1 MRVRGVAHYNIWQ
14 HINADFQ
21 YDANDPP
28 CFQAVTVNNPR
39 NVILSP
45 ISVKLLLTL
54 LSEAAG
60 DHTKTQK
67 ELAQVIPFGDSNIL
81 AREYFDKFFTALR
94 EKSADY
100 HLDMA
105 TKIYA
110 DNFITPI
117 QRYEAILERYYAT
130 KVHTEDFS
138 NAPKVSENINYW
150 ISNVTQ
156 GRIADLVKSSDIESA
171 VMVMLNAVYF
181 KGLWRQPFYENQT
194 FVSDF
199 QVGQNGP
206 DKSVQSKRSPF
217 MSQTGRFFY
226 VESNQLN
233 AKILRLP
240 YKGQKFSMFI
250 ILPNRAEGFDDFVR
264 GLDSAQVHNAKWL
277 MDETEV
283 RVVLPKFKFDYSSN
297 LNEVLKGL
305 GVREVFS
312 DEASLPL
319 LARGSGLEGRL
330 KVSNIIQKAGLVV
343 DEKGSTAFAATEV
356 SLVNKFGDDGVR
368 DFVANRPFVFMIE
381 DERNNAIL
389 FSGKVVDP
397 TL

>member
-1 MRVRGVAHYNIWQ
+1 MMTLSHLTT
-14 HINADFQ
+14 
-21 YDANDPP
+21 PLP
-28 CFQAVTVNNPR
+28 SFQAMTTNNPR

-60 DHTKTQK
+60 DHTRTQM
-67 ELAQVIPFGDSNIL
+67 ELTQVIPFGDSHIL
-81 AREYFDKFFTALR
+81 AREYFDHFFSALK
-94 EKSADY
+94 EKSNDY
-100 HLDMA
+100 ALDMV

-110 DNFITPI
+110 DSFITPI

-130 KVHTEDFS
+130 KVQTEDFS
-138 NAPKVSENINYW
+138 KAAAVSQNINQW
-150 ISNVTQ
+150 VSNITHGHIQ
-156 GRIADLVKSSDIESA
+156 NLVKASDIESA
-171 VMVMLNAVYF
+171 VMLMINGIYF
-181 KGLWRQPFYENQT
+181 KGQWRQPFFENQT
-194 FVSDF
+194 FAGDFRTSDTE
-199 QVGQNGP
+199 
-206 DKSVQSKRSPF
+206 SKQTQF

-226 VESNQLN
+226 VESSQLK

-240 YKGQKFSMFI
+240 YRGQKFSMFI
-250 ILPNRAEGFDDFVR
+250 VLPNRPEEFDEFVNQ
-264 GLDSAQVHNAKWL
+264 LDSSSLHNAKWL

-297 LNEVLKGL
+297 LNQVLQGL
-305 GVREVFS
+305 GIREVFT

-330 KVSNIIQKAGLVV
+330 KVSNIIQKAGLAV

-356 SLVNKFGDDGVR
+356 SLVNKFGDDGIR
-368 DFVANRPFVFMIE
+368 DFIANRPFVFMIE
-381 DERNNAIL
+381 DERNSAIL

-397 TL
+397 TQ

>member
-1 MRVRGVAHYNIWQ
+1 MTPVI
-14 HINADFQ
+14 
-21 YDANDPP
+21 P
-28 CFQAVTVNNPR
+28 CPSPFQAVTVNNPR
-39 NVILSP
+39 NVIISP

-60 DHTKTQK
+60 DQTRTQQ
-67 ELAQVIPFGDSNIL
+67 ELAQVIPFGESHIL

-94 EKSADY
+94 ERSPDY
-100 HLDMA
+100 SLDMA

-110 DNFITPI
+110 DSYITPI

-130 KVHTEDFS
+130 KVQTQDFS
-138 NAPKVSENINYW
+138 NPARVADTINQWVSNI
-150 ISNVTQ
+150 TQ
-156 GRIADLVKSSDIESA
+156 GHIADLVKRSDIESA

-181 KGLWRQPFYENQT
+181 KGLWRQPFFENQT
-194 FVSDF
+194 FVSEF
-199 QVGQNGP
+199 QAQQGA
-206 DKSVQSKRSPF
+206 KTTTF

-226 VESNQLN
+226 AESNQLN

-250 ILPNRAEGFDDFVR
+250 VLPHRAEGFDEFVR
-264 GLDSAQVHNAKWL
+264 QLDSKTLHNAKWL

-297 LNEVLKGL
+297 LNEVLQNL
-305 GVREVFS
+305 GIREVFS

-319 LARGSGLEGRL
+319 LARGSGLQGRL

>member
-1 MRVRGVAHYNIWQ
+1 MTI
-14 HINADFQ
+14 
-21 YDANDPP
+21 
-28 CFQAVTVNNPR
+28 NNPK

-60 DHTKTQK
+60 DRTKTQR
-67 ELAQVIPFGDSNIL
+67 ELSQVIPFGESHIQ
-81 AREYFDKFFTALR
+81 AREYFDRFFSSVMQ
-94 EKSADY
+94 KSKDY
-100 HLDMA
+100 SLDMA

-110 DNFITPI
+110 DSFITPI
-117 QRYEAILERYYAT
+117 QRYEAILDRYYKT
-130 KVHTEDFS
+130 KVHIEDFS
-138 NAPKVSENINYW
+138 NANRVSDNINEW
-150 ISNVTQ
+150 VSNVTQ
-156 GRIADLVKSSDIESA
+156 GHIPDLVKKADIEGA
-171 VMVMLNAVYF
+171 VMLMLNAVYF

-194 FVSDF
+194 FYSDF
-199 QVGQNGP
+199 QAGP
-206 DKSVQSKRSPF
+206 EAKELKNTQF

-226 VESNQLN
+226 AESSQLN

-240 YKGQKFSMFI
+240 YKGQKFSMFL
-250 ILPNRAEGFDDFVR
+250 ILPNRRDGFDDFVLQ
-264 GLDSAQVHNAKWL
+264 LDSAKLHNAKWL

-283 RVVLPKFKFDYSSN
+283 RVVLPKFKFNYSSN
-297 LNEVLKGL
+297 LNDVLKGL
-305 GVREVFS
+305 GIREVFT

-319 LARGSGLEGRL
+319 LSRGSGLEGRL
-330 KVSNIIQKAGLVV
+330 KVSNIIQKAGLIV

-381 DERNNAIL
+381 DERNSAIL
-389 FSGKVVDP
+389 FSGKVIDP

>member
-1 MRVRGVAHYNIWQ
+1 M
-14 HINADFQ
+14 
-21 YDANDPP
+21 
-28 CFQAVTVNNPR
+28 
-39 NVILSP
+39 
-45 ISVKLLLTL
+45 KLLLTL

-60 DHTKTQK
+60 DHTKTQQ
-67 ELAQVIPFGDSNIL
+67 ELTKVIPFGDSHIL
-81 AREYFDKFFTALR
+81 SREYFDNFFTAMK
-94 EKSADY
+94 EKSNDY
-100 HLDMA
+100 SLDMV

-110 DNFITPI
+110 DSFITPI

-130 KVHTEDFS
+130 RIETQDFS
-138 NAPKVSENINYW
+138 NAVGVSQKINQW
-150 ISNVTQ
+150 VGNVTH
-156 GRIADLVKSSDIESA
+156 GHITELVKASDIENA
-171 VMVMLNAVYF
+171 VMLMINGVYF

-194 FVSDF
+194 FVSEFKTTPTD
-199 QVGQNGP
+199 
-206 DKSVQSKRSPF
+206 VQQTQF

-226 VESNQLN
+226 VESSQLQ

-250 ILPNRAEGFDDFVR
+250 ILPYRAEGFDEFVNQ
-264 GLDSAQVHNAKWL
+264 LDSSVLHNAKWL

-283 RVVLPKFKFDYSSN
+283 RVVLPKFKFDYSAN
-297 LNEVLKGL
+297 LNHVLQGL
-305 GVREVFS
+305 GINEVFS

-330 KVSNIIQKAGLVV
+330 KVSNIIQKAGLLV

-356 SLVNKFGDDGVR
+356 SLVNKFGDDGIK

-381 DERNNAIL
+381 DERNSAIL

-397 TL
+397 TQ